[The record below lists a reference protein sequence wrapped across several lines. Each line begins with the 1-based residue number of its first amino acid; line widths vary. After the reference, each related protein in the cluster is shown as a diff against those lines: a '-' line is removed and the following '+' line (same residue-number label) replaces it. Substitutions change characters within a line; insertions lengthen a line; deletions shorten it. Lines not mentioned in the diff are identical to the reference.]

1 MQSVK
6 LEKTIYAQ
14 NWRLYTPQVGDGI
27 VTGRESECGFQVV
40 ENIMMFGLISG
51 CTVLSNSQK
60 FIEVYSFLTYIIPQQ
75 LFLND
80 RSSTD

>member
-1 MQSVK
+1 MS
-6 LEKTIYAQ
+6 
-14 NWRLYTPQVGDGI
+14 QVGDGI
-27 VTGRESECGFQVV
+27 VTGRESEWGFQVF
-40 ENIMMFGLISG
+40 ENMMMFGLISD

-60 FIEVYSFLTYIIPQQ
+60 FTEVYSFLMYIIPQQ